1 MHLALSDNYMKNG
14 QMLPVDGTAERPTDR
29 IRLGSQ
35 KKNPLKT
42 QLPSKAI
49 NHKLILKYYR
59 LITHIQEAQSQGRG

>member
-35 KKNPLKT
+35 KKKPTEN
-42 QLPSKAI
+42 SASF
-49 NHKLILKYYR
+49 
-59 LITHIQEAQSQGRG
+59 QSH

>member
-35 KKNPLKT
+35 KNT
-42 QLPSKAI
+42 ENSASF
-49 NHKLILKYYR
+49 
-59 LITHIQEAQSQGRG
+59 QSH